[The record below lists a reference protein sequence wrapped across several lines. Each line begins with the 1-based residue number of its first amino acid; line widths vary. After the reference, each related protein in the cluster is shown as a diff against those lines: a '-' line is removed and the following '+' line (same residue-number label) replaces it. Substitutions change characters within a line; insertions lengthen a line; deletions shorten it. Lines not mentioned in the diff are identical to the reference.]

1 MPRLKLQHVNKRGP
15 WYLNFIRSFQLF
27 WLNNTWQSSLTAH
40 ISNEILSNTRSQ
52 IMNRYGI
59 EWKKWLPFSRQYFQM
74 RFLQWKC
81 WLGAGHVTSHFLN
94 QCWPWFMTSQ
104 KHDDIIKWKHFLR
117 NCSFVQGIHWSS
129 VNSPHKGQWRGALTF
144 SLICAWINGWVN
156 YCDAVDLRCHC
167 THYDVTVM
175 MFWAPHG
182 KGNLLLTLLNIQ
194 CGIDF
199 KDTNVMVNT
208 IPHQGP
214 ISMYRLSFPGMG
226 IPMLKIRR
234 SVRPSYL

>member
-1 MPRLKLQHVNKRGP
+1 MLRLKLQHVNKRGP

-74 RFLQWKC
+74 RFLEGKC

-94 QCWPWFMTSQ
+94 QCWPWFLTSQ

-156 YCDAVDLRCHC
+156 YCDAGDLRCHFA
-167 THYDVTVM
+167 HYDVTVM
-175 MFWAPHG
+175 MFWAPHR
-182 KGNLLLTLLNIQ
+182 KG
-194 CGIDF
+194 
-199 KDTNVMVNT
+199 
-208 IPHQGP
+208 
-214 ISMYRLSFPGMG
+214 SFPDSKVHEANMG
-226 IPMLKIRR
+226 PTWVLSAPDGSHVGPMNLAI
-234 SVRPSYL
+234 SVVTDVSGHSVWYWLQGQ